1 MDRTARV
8 YRKVDKSRAN
18 SFEDIFRD
26 RFSGTLRV
34 IGKWISTLKRIIRIY
49 KDLVEV
55 FDDQNETRLLL
66 NVSVEG
72 QGSLATPSVCLT
84 VASALLLRLLPTL
97 V

>member
-18 SFEDIFRD
+18 RFEDIFRD

-34 IGKWISTLKRIIRIY
+34 ISKWISTPKRIIRIY
-49 KDLVEV
+49 KDLV
-55 FDDQNETRLLL
+55 DDQNETRLLL